1 MVVTPNSRIRLL
13 KTPIEI
19 DERNQLTFASLTA
32 QTEYFLGL
40 TYLEEDDATYVRKD
54 NVIRFPTDPTGTTYE
69 DLLKYNY
76 CMYQNTSYDS
86 KWFYAFITGIKY
98 INDGMSEITIETDVI
113 ETWKFDIV
121 YKPSFIER
129 EHTNDDTR
137 GANLVPEGLETGEYK
152 SQFVS
157 VFPIGTSHI
166 VMATNISPVDG
177 TTPVSGGVYG
187 GIVSG
192 VSYYVFQS
200 ESDLFQAILRM
211 TGRVDAIS
219 SIFYCPDFIT
229 NYANL
234 TFTNGVAEITN
245 ITPSITGISVP
256 LTPSTI
262 DGYTPKNN
270 KLFTYPYVG
279 YVLSNNS
286 GGSMIYHLE
295 DFKDNTSH
303 LGEIKVYGTCTPGA
317 SVRAIPVNYRCEPT
331 TLTNTENNEYGLT
344 LGKFPI
350 ASFPVDTYINW
361 LTTECVNIA
370 VDFGEDIVSGIS
382 SSATA
387 NVGGTVN
394 ALGSMLRANQEMNKK
409 FMRPVEARGNLN
421 SGDVTYTIG
430 MLTYTGYLQTIK
442 SEFARI
448 IDDFFSMY
456 GYKTNRV
463 KVPNIEG
470 RTNWNY
476 VKTIDINIT
485 GEIPQED
492 MQKIKDIF
500 NNGITFWHN
509 PSTFLD
515 YSQSNTIVS

>member
-1 MVVTPNSRIRLL
+1 MVITPNSRIRLL
-13 KTPIEI
+13 KTPIEL
-19 DERNQLTFASLTA
+19 DEKNQLTFSNLTA
-32 QTEYFLGL
+32 QTNYFLSL
-40 TYLEEDDATYVRKD
+40 TYIEEDDATYVRKD

-76 CMYQNTSYDS
+76 VMYQNTAYDS

-98 INDGMSEITIETDVI
+98 INDGMSEITIETDVM
-113 ETWKFDIV
+113 ETYKFDIV

-137 GANLVPEGLETGEYK
+137 GANLVPENLETGEYI

-157 VFPIGTSHI
+157 NYGLGTSHP
-166 VMATNISPVDG
+166 VMATNINPSDG
-177 TTPVSGGVYG
+177 TTAVSGGTYG
-187 GIVSG
+187 NIFSG
-192 VSYYVFQS
+192 VSYYVFNS
-200 ESDLFQAILRM
+200 EENLKAAITRM
-211 TGRVDAIS
+211 AGKTDAIS

-229 NYANL
+229 GYANL
-234 TFTNGVAEITN
+234 TFNTNGVAEVSSAQGTL
-245 ITPSITGISVP
+245 TSISVP

-270 KLFTYPYVG
+270 KLFTYPYIG
-279 YVLSNNS
+279 FVLSNNS
-286 GGSMIYHLE
+286 GGSMTYHLE
-295 DFKDNTSH
+295 DFKDNSSH
-303 LGEIKVYGTCTPGA
+303 LGEIKIRGTCTPGA
-317 SVRAIPVNYRCEPT
+317 SIRAIPVNYRCQPT
-331 TLTNTENNEYGLT
+331 TLTDTDNNEYGLT
-344 LGKFPI
+344 MGKYPI
-350 ASFPVDTYINW
+350 CSYPVDVYTNWVTQQGINPYMNMV
-361 LTTECVNIA
+361 ESA
-370 VDFGEDIVSGIS
+370 VSGMAS
-382 SSATA
+382 G
-387 NVGGTVN
+387 NPVGAVSGVLGNTYN
-394 ALGSMLRANQEMNKK
+394 AIHQNYVHSLV
-409 FMRPVEARGNLN
+409 PYEARGNIN
-421 SGDVTYTIG
+421 SGDVTYTLG
-430 MLTYTGYLQTIK
+430 NLGYTGYMQTIK
-442 SEFARI
+442 AQFARI

-456 GYKTNRV
+456 GYKTNRL
-463 KVPNIEG
+463 KTPNIEG